1 MNSHRFLTAAT
12 VALALLASGPAFAD
26 KAHGKGHGGKH
37 AHQDHPHHRH
47 ARKHDHDK
55 HGHRH
60 GKHARQVEYRYL
72 DCPPGLAKKDPA
84 CVPPGQAR
92 KIVRDYGLGVGQILP
107 RDRYIR
113 ISDPYRYDL
122 EPRPGWDYYRGDD
135 AIYRVDSSTR
145 KILAVLNLISA
156 FSN

>member
-1 MNSHRFLTAAT
+1 MRIRITPIIATLGNMTTTSMATAM
-12 VALALLASGPAFAD
+12 ASTPGRSNTAISTARRGWPRRIRPAS
-26 KAHGKGHGGKH
+26 
-37 AHQDHPHHRH
+37 
-47 ARKHDHDK
+47 
-55 HGHRH
+55 
-60 GKHARQVEYRYL
+60 
-72 DCPPGLAKKDPA
+72 
-84 CVPPGQAR
+84 PPGQAR